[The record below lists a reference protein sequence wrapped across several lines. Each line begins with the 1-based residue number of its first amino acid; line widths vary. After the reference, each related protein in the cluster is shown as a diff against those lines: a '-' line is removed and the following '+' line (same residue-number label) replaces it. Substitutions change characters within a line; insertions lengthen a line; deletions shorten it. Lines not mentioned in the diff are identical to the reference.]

1 MPLHQCLPRL
11 LKTYHTTTHPNI
23 SFRYHSSQSEINH
36 LFNYTTGRWL
46 WNEHAQLAARRV
58 SFNIPA
64 LQDAACRATS
74 TSKCLSLSKIGE
86 GNYNKAYRL
95 VMDDGQR
102 VVAKVPHP
110 NAGPKGLTTASEVA
124 TMEFV
129 REVLVVPVP
138 RVLAWSAEEGGE
150 VGAEYIIMEEAQG
163 RQLSGVWGDLP
174 LQVRCGIVEEVVE
187 VERKMLSLSFDK
199 YDRNSWCVRC
209 VGP

>member
-1 MPLHQCLPRL
+1 
-11 LKTYHTTTHPNI
+11 
-23 SFRYHSSQSEINH
+23 
-36 LFNYTTGRWL
+36 
-46 WNEHAQLAARRV
+46 
-58 SFNIPA
+58 
-64 LQDAACRATS
+64 
-74 TSKCLSLSKIGE
+74 
-86 GNYNKAYRL
+86 
-95 VMDDGQR
+95 MDDGQR